1 MGQPIAAVAAD
12 YPGVDAEDS
21 QDRLFNLFGGN
32 RKPSFNLLGG
42 LRPGKGGG
50 GGGRPSYKPRPSYG
64 APKPSYKPNNPRSGK
79 YKCRLQIFTSYT
91 PGLQVAME
99 CLKPQLLAVATE
111 SLKPPLSVVGMACP
125 QLQLSVVATEY
136 LRLPLSAPGTEVR
149 PPPPPS
155 VLLSLL
161 PSPRLTV
168 TRPRTDLTGRAPR
181 PTRTV
186 TAPRSPLVLTTT
198 SSR

>member
-1 MGQPIAAVAAD
+1 M
-12 YPGVDAEDS
+12 EL
-21 QDRLFNLFGGN
+21 RNL
-32 RKPSFNLLGG
+32 PT
-42 LRPGKGGG
+42 
-50 GGGRPSYKPRPSYG
+50 
-64 APKPSYKPNNPRSGK
+64 NP
-79 YKCRLQIFTSYT
+79 TT

-99 CLKPQLLAVATE
+99 CLKPPLLAVATE
-111 SLKPPLSVVGMACP
+111 S
-125 QLQLSVVATEY
+125 

-149 PPPPPS
+149 HPPPPS

-186 TAPRSPLVLTTT
+186 TAPRSPLVPTRT